1 MKKNAFTLL
10 ELIFVISI
18 LFIALSFIKVKNYN
32 MDLESARNT
41 VLSNLKLIRH
51 QALTDN
57 KYSLNEKDWF
67 KKQWTFK
74 FVRCGKDIGGFYY
87 LVYTDENKKGKAS
100 HSESLKDPLSN
111 KYLYS
116 NWKCKKT
123 QKNSKY
129 VLLTKEYSIESV
141 DVSCLKNNSLGK
153 FSFSYDGKVFSSLS
167 NQSDMYIIKN
177 DCEIKLNHKNGDSA
191 SIIINKNG
199 YAYLK

>member
-18 LFIALSFIKVKNYN
+18 LFIVLSFIKVKNYN
-32 MDLESARNT
+32 TDLVSAQNT
-41 VLSNLKLIRH
+41 VLSNLKLIRY
-51 QALTDN
+51 QALIDN
-57 KYSLNEKDWF
+57 KYSLTEKKWF

-74 FVRCGKDIGGFYY
+74 FRRCGKDIGGFYY
-87 LVYTDENKKGKAS
+87 LVYTDENMGGKAN
-100 HSESLKDPLSN
+100 HNESLKDPLSN

-116 NWKCKKT
+116 TWKCKQT

-129 VLLTKEYSIESV
+129 VLLTELYNIESV
-141 DVSCLKNNSLGK
+141 NVSCRKNDSLGK

-177 DCEIKLNHKNGDSA
+177 DCEIKLNHKNGDS
-191 SIIINKNG
+191 SIIIINKNG
-199 YAYLK
+199 YTYIK